1 MATIVLFHH
10 IQGLTEGV
18 VAFADRL
25 RAAGHEVVTPDFFDG
40 HTFDSIEDGF
50 AFKRSSGIDT
60 DALAD
65 RVVADLPADLVY
77 SGISYGVMSAQRL
90 AQTRPGARAALLF
103 EACIPISGD
112 DTFGPWPDGVPAQI
126 HGMDADEF
134 FYGDGDVKAAE
145 EIVATVPGSEL
156 HLYPGDAHLF
166 SDSSLPSYD
175 QAATEL
181 LLTRVLEFVGR
192 LDSQQV

>member
-25 RAAGHEVVTPDFFDG
+25 RAAGHDVITPDFFDG
-40 HTFDSIEDGF
+40 HTFGSIEEGF
-50 AFKRSSGIDT
+50 AYRRSSGIDP
-60 DALAD
+60 DELAD
-65 RVVADLPADLVY
+65 AVVADLPADLVY
-77 SGISYGVMSAQRL
+77 AGFSFGVMSAQRL

-103 EACIPISGD
+103 ESTVPISGE

-156 HLYPGDAHLF
+156 YLYPGDSHLF
-166 SDSSLPSYD
+166 SDSSLASYD

-181 LLTRVLEFVGR
+181 LISRVLAFLDR
-192 LDSQQV
+192 LDR